1 MEKKITLKKLTE
13 LSEVKLGM
21 DKQYYVKKS
30 DIVKHIPM
38 YKIIEKPTDDIEFHI
53 KTISDVQTTLFDKKV
68 YLCEFSM
75 INLKGWINMEVDEFN
90 QLETI

>member
-1 MEKKITLKKLTE
+1 MKKITLKKLTE

-21 DKQYYVKKS
+21 KKQYYVKRL
-30 DIVKHIPM
+30 DIFKHIPM
-38 YKIIEKPTDDIEFHI
+38 YKIIEKPTDDIEFYI
-53 KTISDVQTTLFDKKV
+53 KTISDVQTAFFDKKV

-75 INLKGWINMEVDEFN
+75 LNLKGWINMEVDEFN